1 MRARLFWSYLTLYDP
16 MDYSL
21 PGSSVLEIFQEWLL
35 DGLPCPSSGDLPD
48 PVIKL
53 ASLTYPASAG
63 MFFTIIAPWET
74 PKQYFILVVH
84 SQLPN
89 APGPISFPNSA
100 CL

>member
-21 PGSSVLEIFQEWLL
+21 PGSSVHETFQEWLL